1 MGCLGDEGLNW
12 GSWEVEAEA
21 EWVRIIAGGER
32 WSQQQRSLGGQPC
45 FLGADLRSRCR

>member
-21 EWVRIIAGGER
+21 EWMRIIAWGGG
-32 WSQQQRSLGGQPC
+32 L
-45 FLGADLRSRCR
+45 